1 MYFLFLTVLSVD
13 ENYKLR
19 LFKILINIFVR
30 IIPMTWRIWGI
41 FNNMSDMFTS
51 AVVNVGNLVSIFS

>member
-1 MYFLFLTVLSVD
+1 MD

-19 LFKILINIFVR
+19 PFKILINIFVR
-30 IIPMTWRIWGI
+30 IIPVTWRIWGI

-51 AVVNVGNLVSIFS
+51 AVVNVRNLVSIFS